1 MIRYVLAVTLTV
13 GLLLLSI
20 PAIDA
25 ASERRTERQLE
36 AATADLETAAVS
48 LFESEEVSHA
58 GAPPPRRTVALSL
71 PKSSIMTAPVAT
83 LRIERVHDET
93 SIVTYAA
100 EGRPK
105 RREAV
110 AVPIVSRGS
119 RANESAALGDASGD
133 VTLVLRLETDADGEP
148 IVTIERA

>member
-1 MIRYVLAVTLTV
+1 MIRYVLAVALTV
-13 GLLLLSI
+13 GLLLLSV

-36 AATADLETAAVS
+36 AATADLETAALS
-48 LFESEEVSHA
+48 LFESEEMAHA
-58 GAPPPRRTVALSL
+58 SAPPPRRTVALSL
-71 PKSSIMTAPVAT
+71 PESSMTTAPVDT
-83 LRIERVHDET
+83 LRIERVHGET

-100 EGRPK
+100 EGRSE

-110 AVPIVSRGS
+110 TAPIVSRGS
-119 RANESAALGDASGD
+119 GANESAALGGAIGD
-133 VTLVLRLETDADGEP
+133 VTVVLRLETDAGGEP